1 MGTKSELVKGNLQ
14 WYYSLILLKEVTMH
28 HSFENFISW
37 AIRHLTHEMCAN
49 RRTFKMANKF
59 YLTMFYGISHKWI
72 LIEQYSSSFLIFSR
86 CVALTTIIRVI
97 VMNDFNFYELKYG
110 FCYMGIIFLKYFFLF
125 KYLCL
130 EIQWIRS
137 RECIYFAQFRMGTCY
152 LLQFQHSDSYYFI
165 CVLWFWNG
173 EVLSASLAMRRG
185 LLLAYCNRAL
195 WWRWCT

>member
-1 MGTKSELVKGNLQ
+1 
-14 WYYSLILLKEVTMH
+14 
-28 HSFENFISW
+28 
-37 AIRHLTHEMCAN
+37 
-49 RRTFKMANKF
+49 
-59 YLTMFYGISHKWI
+59 
-72 LIEQYSSSFLIFSR
+72 
-86 CVALTTIIRVI
+86 
-97 VMNDFNFYELKYG
+97 MNDFNFYELKYG

-152 LLQFQHSDSYYFI
+152 LLQFQHSDSYYFR

-195 WWRWCT
+195 WWRWCTQSPERRKMLLSQHFYSPVHEAARVLALKEANCPALPARGKELHWWPLEGGGLGIE